1 MNMETVDNNMLDV
14 PQEVE
19 NEKEMPANDA
29 NLVEETEKETQQ
41 IATKEER
48 VDYMSLTK
56 EELVDALAGLLEK
69 PLDDIKD
76 EVAAIK
82 HAFYSIRKTEL
93 EAEKAA
99 FVERGNEESA
109 FAPMYDESE
118 NRLKELLAKYKELRA
133 AQLEAQEAAMQENLN
148 KKRAIIEE
156 LGKIVDDPDNIN
168 KQYQRFQQL
177 QQDFKTI
184 GAVPPADDKALWK
197 EFQAAT
203 EKFYD
208 LWKINKELRDYDFKK
223 NLEIKQ
229 GLCEDAE
236 ALAEEKDV
244 IAAFKKL
251 QLLHDKWRETGPVVK
266 ELREDIW
273 KRFKEAST
281 VVNKKHQAYF
291 EERKGK
297 EKENEVAKTAICEE
311 AEAIDIN
318 SLATYA
324 SWDEATKKIID
335 LQARWKTLGFASKK
349 VNNEL
354 FARFRKTCDLFFAEK
369 AAFFK
374 RMKEES
380 AANLAKKH
388 ELCEKAEALKDSTD
402 WKKTAAALTAL
413 QKEWKTIGPVSKK
426 SGDAVWK
433 RFIAACDYFFENKN
447 KNISDARQ
455 AEHENLK
462 AKKEIIEKL
471 KNIDDSLSKEEI
483 KNQLKELSATYQQI
497 GHVPYKEK
505 DKVYEAYKTAL
516 NAAYDRFDLN
526 ESKMRIA
533 DFSSDINEI
542 SSDKNKLYREREKLV
557 RMYEQ
562 KKNEIKTY
570 ENNLGFFNVT
580 SKSGGNVLKEMEKRI
595 EKGKEELLALEKKIE
610 MIDENL

>member
-1 MNMETVDNNMLDV
+1 METVDNNMLDV

-19 NEKEMPANDA
+19 KEKEMPANDA

-76 EVAAIK
+76 EVTAIK

-281 VVNKKHQAYF
+281 VVNRKHQAYF

-318 SLATYA
+318 SLATYV

-349 VNNEL
+349 INNEL

-533 DFSSDINEI
+533 DFALDINEI

>member
-1 MNMETVDNNMLDV
+1 METVDNNMLDV

-318 SLATYA
+318 SLTTYA

-526 ESKMRIA
+526 ETKMRIA
-533 DFSSDINEI
+533 DFASDINEI

>member
-1 MNMETVDNNMLDV
+1 METVDNNMLDV

-19 NEKEMPANDA
+19 KEKEMSANDA

-236 ALAEEKDV
+236 SLAEEKDV

-533 DFSSDINEI
+533 DFASDINEI

>member
-1 MNMETVDNNMLDV
+1 METVDNNMLDV

-48 VDYMSLTK
+48 VDYMSLSK

-533 DFSSDINEI
+533 DFASDINEI

-610 MIDENL
+610 MFVENL

>member
-19 NEKEMPANDA
+19 KEKEMPANDA

-48 VDYMSLTK
+48 VDYMSLSK

-533 DFSSDINEI
+533 DFASDINEI

>member
-1 MNMETVDNNMLDV
+1 METVDNNMLDV

-184 GAVPPADDKALWK
+184 GAVPPADDKTLWK

-273 KRFKEAST
+273 KRFKEAYRQLSIRNIRLT
-281 VVNKKHQAYF
+281 LKSA
-291 EERKGK
+291 K
-297 EKENEVAKTAICEE
+297 EKK
-311 AEAIDIN
+311 
-318 SLATYA
+318 
-324 SWDEATKKIID
+324 
-335 LQARWKTLGFASKK
+335 
-349 VNNEL
+349 
-354 FARFRKTCDLFFAEK
+354 RK
-369 AAFFK
+369 
-374 RMKEES
+374 MK
-380 AANLAKKH
+380 
-388 ELCEKAEALKDSTD
+388 
-402 WKKTAAALTAL
+402 L
-413 QKEWKTIGPVSKK
+413 QKLQY
-426 SGDAVWK
+426 AK
-433 RFIAACDYFFENKN
+433 RRK
-447 KNISDARQ
+447 
-455 AEHENLK
+455 
-462 AKKEIIEKL
+462 
-471 KNIDDSLSKEEI
+471 
-483 KNQLKELSATYQQI
+483 QLI
-497 GHVPYKEK
+497 
-505 DKVYEAYKTAL
+505 
-516 NAAYDRFDLN
+516 
-526 ESKMRIA
+526 
-533 DFSSDINEI
+533 
-542 SSDKNKLYREREKLV
+542 
-557 RMYEQ
+557 
-562 KKNEIKTY
+562 
-570 ENNLGFFNVT
+570 
-580 SKSGGNVLKEMEKRI
+580 
-595 EKGKEELLALEKKIE
+595 
-610 MIDENL
+610 

>member
-1 MNMETVDNNMLDV
+1 METVDNNMLDV

-533 DFSSDINEI
+533 DFASDINEI
-542 SSDKNKLYREREKLV
+542 SSDKNKLYREREKFV

>member
-1 MNMETVDNNMLDV
+1 METVDNNMLDV

-19 NEKEMPANDA
+19 KEKEMPANDA

-318 SLATYA
+318 SLATYV

-349 VNNEL
+349 INNEL

-413 QKEWKTIGPVSKK
+413 QKEWKAIGPVSKK

-455 AEHENLK
+455 VEHENLK

-526 ESKMRIA
+526 ETKMRIA
-533 DFSSDINEI
+533 DFASDINEI

>member
-1 MNMETVDNNMLDV
+1 METVDNNMLDV

-19 NEKEMPANDA
+19 KEKEMPANDA

-516 NAAYDRFDLN
+516 NEAYDRFDLN

-533 DFSSDINEI
+533 DFASDINEI

>member
-1 MNMETVDNNMLDV
+1 METVDNNMLDV

-29 NLVEETEKETQQ
+29 SLVEETEKETQQ

-133 AQLEAQEAAMQENLN
+133 AQLEAQETAMQENLN

-533 DFSSDINEI
+533 DFASDINEI

>member
-1 MNMETVDNNMLDV
+1 METVDNNMLDV

-29 NLVEETEKETQQ
+29 SLVEETEKETQQ

-109 FAPMYDESE
+109 FAPMYNESE

-533 DFSSDINEI
+533 DFASDINEI

>member
-1 MNMETVDNNMLDV
+1 METVDNNMLDV

-19 NEKEMPANDA
+19 KEKEMPANDA

-48 VDYMSLTK
+48 VDYMSLSK

-281 VVNKKHQAYF
+281 VVNRKHQAYF

-497 GHVPYKEK
+497 GHVPYREK

-533 DFSSDINEI
+533 DFASDINEI

>member
-1 MNMETVDNNMLDV
+1 METVDNNMLDV

-184 GAVPPADDKALWK
+184 GAVPPTDDKTLWK

-533 DFSSDINEI
+533 DFASDINEI

>member
-318 SLATYA
+318 SLATYV

-349 VNNEL
+349 INNEL

-413 QKEWKTIGPVSKK
+413 QKEWKAIGPVSKK

-533 DFSSDINEI
+533 DFASDINEI

>member
-1 MNMETVDNNMLDV
+1 METVDNNMLDV

-455 AEHENLK
+455 VEHENLK

-526 ESKMRIA
+526 ETKMRIA
-533 DFSSDINEI
+533 DFASDINEI

>member
-1 MNMETVDNNMLDV
+1 METVDNNMLDV

-109 FAPMYDESE
+109 FAPMYNESE

-433 RFIAACDYFFENKN
+433 RFITACDYFFENKN

-516 NAAYDRFDLN
+516 NEAYDRFDLN

-533 DFSSDINEI
+533 DFASDINEI

-595 EKGKEELLALEKKIE
+595 EKGKEELLVLEKKIE

>member
-1 MNMETVDNNMLDV
+1 METVDNNMLDV

-533 DFSSDINEI
+533 DFASDINEI

-570 ENNLGFFNVT
+570 ENNLGFFNIT

>member
-1 MNMETVDNNMLDV
+1 METVDNNMLDV

-533 DFSSDINEI
+533 DFASDINEI

>member
-1 MNMETVDNNMLDV
+1 METVDNNMLDV

-29 NLVEETEKETQQ
+29 SLVEETEKETQQ

-109 FAPMYDESE
+109 FAPMYNESE

-526 ESKMRIA
+526 ETKMRIA
-533 DFSSDINEI
+533 DFASDINEI

>member
-1 MNMETVDNNMLDV
+1 METVDNNMLDV

-133 AQLEAQEAAMQENLN
+133 AQLEAQETAMQENLN

-184 GAVPPADDKALWK
+184 GAVPPADDKTLWK

-516 NAAYDRFDLN
+516 NEAYDRFDLN

-533 DFSSDINEI
+533 DFASDINEI

>member
-1 MNMETVDNNMLDV
+1 METVDNNMLDV

-516 NAAYDRFDLN
+516 NEAYDRFDLN

-533 DFSSDINEI
+533 DFASDINEI

>member
-1 MNMETVDNNMLDV
+1 METVDNNMLDV

-19 NEKEMPANDA
+19 KEKEMPANDA

-109 FAPMYDESE
+109 FAPMYNESE

-354 FARFRKTCDLFFAEK
+354 FARFRKPCDLFFAEK

-388 ELCEKAEALKDSTD
+388 ELCEKAEALKDSMD

-516 NAAYDRFDLN
+516 NEAYDRFDLN

-533 DFSSDINEI
+533 DFASDINEI

>member
-354 FARFRKTCDLFFAEK
+354 FVRFRKTCDLFFAEK

-533 DFSSDINEI
+533 DFASDINEI

>member
-318 SLATYA
+318 SLATYT

-533 DFSSDINEI
+533 DFASDINEI

-557 RMYEQ
+557 RMY
-562 KKNEIKTY
+562 Y
-570 ENNLGFFNVT
+570 
-580 SKSGGNVLKEMEKRI
+580 
-595 EKGKEELLALEKKIE
+595 
-610 MIDENL
+610 

>member
-1 MNMETVDNNMLDV
+1 METVDNNMLDV

-29 NLVEETEKETQQ
+29 SLVEETEKETQQ

-273 KRFKEAST
+273 KRFKDAST

-533 DFSSDINEI
+533 DFASDINEI

>member
-1 MNMETVDNNMLDV
+1 METVDNNMLDV

-168 KQYQRFQQL
+168 KQYQRFLQL

-184 GAVPPADDKALWK
+184 GAVPPADDRALWK

-236 ALAEEKDV
+236 SLAEEKDV

-318 SLATYA
+318 SLATYV

-471 KNIDDSLSKEEI
+471 CPEE
-483 KNQLKELSATYQQI
+483 NGLCVRARRAGFSA
-497 GHVPYKEK
+497 PLP
-505 DKVYEAYKTAL
+505 D
-516 NAAYDRFDLN
+516 
-526 ESKMRIA
+526 
-533 DFSSDINEI
+533 
-542 SSDKNKLYREREKLV
+542 V
-557 RMYEQ
+557 R
-562 KKNEIKTY
+562 
-570 ENNLGFFNVT
+570 L
-580 SKSGGNVLKEMEKRI
+580 
-595 EKGKEELLALEKKIE
+595 
-610 MIDENL
+610 

>member
-1 MNMETVDNNMLDV
+1 METVDNNMLDV

-184 GAVPPADDKALWK
+184 GAVPPADDKTLWK

-533 DFSSDINEI
+533 DFASDINEI

>member
-1 MNMETVDNNMLDV
+1 METVDNNMLDV

-19 NEKEMPANDA
+19 KEKEMPANDA

-184 GAVPPADDKALWK
+184 GAVPPADDKTLWK

-533 DFSSDINEI
+533 DFASDINEI

>member
-1 MNMETVDNNMLDV
+1 METVDNNMLDV

-19 NEKEMPANDA
+19 KEKEMPANDA

-533 DFSSDINEI
+533 DFASDINEI

-595 EKGKEELLALEKKIE
+595 EKGKEELLALVKKIE

>member
-1 MNMETVDNNMLDV
+1 METVDNNMFDV

-184 GAVPPADDKALWK
+184 GAVPPADDKTLWK

-533 DFSSDINEI
+533 DFASDINEI

>member
-1 MNMETVDNNMLDV
+1 METVDNNMLDV

-318 SLATYA
+318 SLATYT

-533 DFSSDINEI
+533 DFASDINEI

>member
-48 VDYMSLTK
+48 VDYMSLSK

-533 DFSSDINEI
+533 DFASDINEI

>member
-1 MNMETVDNNMLDV
+1 METVDNNMLDV

-19 NEKEMPANDA
+19 NEKKMPANDA

-184 GAVPPADDKALWK
+184 GAVPPADDKTLWK

-455 AEHENLK
+455 VEHENLK

-526 ESKMRIA
+526 ETKMRIA
-533 DFSSDINEI
+533 DFASDINEI

>member
-1 MNMETVDNNMLDV
+1 METVDNNMLDV

-29 NLVEETEKETQQ
+29 NLMEETEKETQQ

-533 DFSSDINEI
+533 DFASDINEI

>member
-1 MNMETVDNNMLDV
+1 METVDNNMLDV

-526 ESKMRIA
+526 ETKMKIA
-533 DFSSDINEI
+533 DFASDINEI

>member
-1 MNMETVDNNMLDV
+1 METVDNNMLDV

-19 NEKEMPANDA
+19 KEKEMPANDA

-526 ESKMRIA
+526 ETKMRIA
-533 DFSSDINEI
+533 DFASDINEI